1 MPTHYKGTGAEI
13 EALNAYIKLRRA
25 SGEIEH
31 TLERELQAAGLT
43 ESQFGVLEVLL
54 HLGPM
59 SQRCIS
65 RKLFTSGANITTIL
79 DNLEKRSLILRER
92 CPTDRR
98 AFTIHLTPA
107 GRDLIEHAFP
117 PHARRI
123 TELFGVLSAEEQ
135 RELGRLCKLLGL
147 QNRDC
152 GTGDEGCS
160 L

>member
-1 MPTHYKGTGAEI
+1 MPTHYKGSDVEI
-13 EALNAYIKLRRA
+13 EALNTYIKFRRA
-25 SGEIEH
+25 AGEVEH
-31 TLERELQAAGLT
+31 ILERELQQAGLT

-79 DNLEKRSLILRER
+79 DNLEKRDLILRER
-92 CPTDRR
+92 CPSDRR
-98 AFTIHLTPA
+98 AFTIHLTAA

-123 TELFGVLSAEEQ
+123 AELFAVLSPEQQ
-135 RELGRLCKLLGL
+135 RELGRLCKVLGL

-152 GTGDEGCS
+152 GTSQDPCG